1 MLSDSVEA
9 TRLASLGVRA
19 VGASLERLS
28 LGNVMVA
35 SKILYSRG
43 PFLFV

>member
-28 LGNVMVA
+28 LGKVMVA
-35 SKILYSRG
+35 SKILCSRRS
-43 PFLFV
+43 FLSV